1 MSFKNRMKLRTKLLL
16 FGEEY
21 TFTRIVRDAPPDTEE
36 APNLDKKLDDAYKT
50 KTETTSTFIER
61 AFIRPARAYN
71 IHSNQY
77 IDVKPGGIE
86 MSGIINIELPS
97 TTNVIV
103 GDKVTTDKGIY
114 DIVAIEDFDEL
125 YIFEGHRK

>member
-1 MSFKNRMKLRTKLLL
+1 MSFKNRMKLRTKLLR
-16 FGEEY
+16 FGEDY
-21 TFTRIVRDAPPDTEE
+21 IFTHTTKFVPTKPDSPDASIDI
-36 APNLDKKLDDAYKT
+36 AYKS
-50 KTETTSTFIER
+50 KTEIETEFVER

-77 IDVKPGGIE
+77 IDVKPGGTE

-114 DIVAIEDFDEL
+114 DIVAVEDFDEL